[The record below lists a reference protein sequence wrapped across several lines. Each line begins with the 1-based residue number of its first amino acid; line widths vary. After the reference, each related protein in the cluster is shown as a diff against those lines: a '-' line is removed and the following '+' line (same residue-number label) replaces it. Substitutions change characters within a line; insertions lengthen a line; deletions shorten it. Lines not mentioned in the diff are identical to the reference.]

1 MPIERWEPFRDMPS
15 LREHMDRLFQD
26 SFFRSLGQGSGQEG
40 WFPIDVADRD
50 DHIEVKAE
58 VPGMKPEEFSVRVQ
72 GDTLTV
78 RGEKKE
84 ESERKEDNW
93 VVRERRSG
101 SFARTIRLPAT
112 VNSEK
117 SSATYKDG
125 LLVLTLPKIEQ
136 SKTQEIKV
144 KS

>member
-1 MPIERWEPFRDMPS
+1 MPIERWDPFRDMPS
-15 LREHMDRLFQD
+15 LREHVDRLFQD
-26 SFFRSLGQGSGQEG
+26 NFFRSLGQGTGEEG

-58 VPGMKPEEFSVRVQ
+58 VPGLKPEEFSVRVQ

-84 ESERKEDNW
+84 ESERKEANW

-101 SFARTIRLPAT
+101 SFARSIRLPAT
-112 VNSEK
+112 VNAEK
-117 SSATYKDG
+117 STATYENG
-125 LLVLTLPKIEQ
+125 VLVLTLPKVEQ

>member
-1 MPIERWEPFRDMPS
+1 MPIERWEPFREMPS
-15 LREHMDRLFQD
+15 LREHMERLFPD
-26 SFFRSLGQGSGQEG
+26 SFFRPLAQGTAEQG

-58 VPGMKPEEFSVRVQ
+58 MPGLKPEEFTVRVQ
-72 GDTLTV
+72 GDLLTL
-78 RGEKKE
+78 RGERKE
-84 ESERKEDNW
+84 ESERKEENY

-101 SFARTIRLPAT
+101 SFARAVRLPAT

-117 SSATYKDG
+117 ATAGYKDG
-125 LLVLTLPKIEQ
+125 VLTLTLPKVEQ

-144 KS
+144 TA

>member
-1 MPIERWEPFRDMPS
+1 MPIERWEPFREFPS

-26 SFFRSLGQGSGQEG
+26 NFFRSLGQGAGEEG

-58 VPGMKPEEFSVRVQ
+58 VPGLKPDEFNVRVQ

-84 ESERKEDNW
+84 ESERKEANW

-101 SFARTIRLPAT
+101 SFARSIRLPAT
-112 VNSEK
+112 VNAEK
-117 SSATYKDG
+117 STATYENG
-125 LLVLTLPKIEQ
+125 VLVLTLPKVEQ
-136 SKTQEIKV
+136 AKTQEIKV

>member
-1 MPIERWEPFRDMPS
+1 MPS
-15 LREHMDRLFQD
+15 LRQHLERLFQD
-26 SFFRSLGQGSGQEG
+26 DFFRPLGQGTGDQG

-58 VPGMKPEEFSVRVQ
+58 LPGLKPEEFSVRVQ
-72 GDTLTV
+72 GDFLTV
-78 RGEKKE
+78 RAERKE
-84 ESERKEDNW
+84 ESERKEDNY

-101 SFARTIRLPAT
+101 SFARAIRLPAT

-117 SSATYKDG
+117 STADYKDG
-125 LLVLTLPKIEQ
+125 VLTLTLPKVEQ

-144 KS
+144 TA

>member
-1 MPIERWEPFRDMPS
+1 MPS
-15 LREHMDRLFQD
+15 LREHMERLFQD
-26 SFFRSLGQGSGQEG
+26 NFFRSLGQGTVEEG
-40 WFPIDVADRD
+40 WFPIDVADQD

-58 VPGMKPEEFSVRVQ
+58 VPGLKPEQFSVRVQ
-72 GDTLTV
+72 GDMLTV

-101 SFARTIRLPAT
+101 SFARSIRLPAT
-112 VNSEK
+112 VNAEK
-117 SSATYKDG
+117 STAKYENG
-125 LLVLTLPKIEQ
+125 VLLLTLPKVEE

-144 KS
+144 NS